1 MSDRPEVEAAKAVME
16 AHLAALNA
24 QDEAGLAAT
33 MHFPHYRLS
42 EGKLKVWEGPETYLD
57 GFRKRAGTGWGYT
70 EWGEL
75 TPLQSGPDKV
85 HFDVRVDRFRPDGSL
100 LSTFRSLWVVTLLDG
115 KWAAQ
120 LRSSFADDTEL
131 GSRS

>member
-42 EGKLKVWEGPETYLD
+42 EGKLKVWEGPETYLA
-57 GFRKRAGTGWGYT
+57 GFRERAGKSWGYT

-75 TPLQSGPDKV
+75 IPLQSGPDKV
-85 HFDVRVDRFRPDGSL
+85 HFGVRVDRFRSDGSL
-100 LSTFRSLWVVTLLDG
+100 LSSFHSLWVVTQLDG

-120 LRSSFADDTEL
+120 LRSSFAEDAEL
-131 GSRS
+131 GLRS